1 MWRVGMSETL
11 VEYWVMTTQDSI
23 PPRLLEYINLIF
35 DNAHGHQRHA
45 ICDFVL
51 ALLTTK
57 SCCQATLARYF
68 DNFEAASRRLTRF
81 LHNSRLEV
89 AELTRQTARVL
100 VAQLPLAGPIR
111 LSIDWTIEDTQHLL
125 VASLCIGTRAIPLY
139 WQAYEQAD
147 LKDRRSG
154 YERDFVR
161 TLVSEVLA
169 EIARSRLLISAD
181 RAFADVDLMDLFKQL
196 RVGFVIRTKGNIK
209 VCYNRQWQKLNQL
222 RLPRNQRRRSLG
234 RLAYCQSDPRRLY
247 ITQSRKRD
255 RKGKWGIWYLVS
267 NRRMSA
273 EQTTK
278 DYGRR
283 FSCEE
288 GFRDAKR
295 LLGFAEARI
304 ACLQAWARMFL
315 LVVLAMLVLYGLG
328 GYWMRNPTAFQQQ
341 MRRVRS
347 RRRRR
352 SECSLIRIV
361 AELIVKDQSGWD
373 VFDPTAKLNLMPVL

>member
-1 MWRVGMSETL
+1 VNAQRSTP
-11 VEYWVMTTQDSI
+11 T
-23 PPRLLEYINLIF
+23 RLLECINLIF
-35 DNAHGHQRHA
+35 DNAHGHQRNA

-57 SCCQATLARYF
+57 SCCQAALARFF

-81 LHNSRLEV
+81 LHNPRLDV
-89 AELTRQTARVL
+89 AELASQTARVL
-100 VAQLPLAGPIR
+100 VAQLPLAGTIR

-125 VASLCIGTRAIPLY
+125 VASLSIGSRAMPLY
-139 WQAYEQAD
+139 WQAYEQAA
-147 LKDRRSG
+147 LKDHRSG
-154 YERDFVR
+154 IERDFLR
-161 TLVSEVLA
+161 RLITGVLTPV
-169 EIARSRLLISAD
+169 ARRRLSITAD
-181 RAFADVDLMDLFKQL
+181 RAFADVDLIDIFKQL
-196 RVGFVIRTKGNIK
+196 RVAFVIRTKGNIK
-209 VCYNRQWQKLNQL
+209 VYYNGQWQKLNHL

-234 RLAYCQSDPRRLY
+234 RLRYCQRDERRLY
-247 ITQSRKRD
+247 VTQSRKRD

-267 NRRMSA
+267 NRQMTA
-273 EQTTK
+273 EQTTSE
-278 DYGRR
+278 YARR

-341 MRRVRS
+341 MRKVRS

-373 VFDPTAKLNLMPVL
+373 GLDPTAKLNLMTAL

>member
-1 MWRVGMSETL
+1 MKAQNST
-11 VEYWVMTTQDSI
+11 
-23 PPRLLEYINLIF
+23 PPRLVEYINLIF

-51 ALLTTK
+51 ALLTTR
-57 SCCQATLARYF
+57 SCCQAILARFF

-81 LHNSRLEV
+81 LHNPRLEV
-89 AELTRQTARVL
+89 AALTNQTAQVL
-100 VAQLPLAGPIR
+100 ISQLPLAGTLR

-125 VASLCIGTRAIPLY
+125 VASLNLGRRALPLY
-139 WQAYEQAD
+139 WRAYEQAD

-161 TLVSEVLA
+161 TLVGEVLA
-169 EIARSRLLISAD
+169 PVARSRLLITAD
-181 RAFADVDLMDLFKQL
+181 RAFADVELIDVFKQL
-196 RVGFVIRTKGNIK
+196 RVAFVIRTKGNIK
-209 VCYNRQWQKLNQL
+209 VYYNRHWQKLNQL
-222 RLPRNQRRRSLG
+222 RLPRNLRRRSLG
-234 RLAYCQSDPRRLY
+234 RLRYCQSDERRLY

-255 RKGKWGIWYLVS
+255 RTGKWGIWYLLS

-278 DYGRR
+278 EYARR

-304 ACLQAWARMFL
+304 ACLQAWTRMFL
-315 LVVLAMLVLYGLG
+315 LVVLAMLVLYGVGSYWLG
-328 GYWMRNPTAFQQQ
+328 KPSAFEQQ
-341 MRRVRS
+341 MRKVRS
-347 RRRRR
+347 RRRGR

-361 AELIVKDQSGWD
+361 AELIVKDHSGWD
-373 VFDPTAKLNLMPVL
+373 GLDPTAQFNPRLVL

>member
-1 MWRVGMSETL
+1 MKNS
-11 VEYWVMTTQDSI
+11 VENWVVKAQNPT
-23 PPRLLEYINLIF
+23 PPRLVEYINLIF
-35 DNAHGHQRHA
+35 DNAHGHQRTA
-45 ICDFVL
+45 ICDFVM
-51 ALLTTK
+51 ALLLTK
-57 SCCQATLARYF
+57 SCCQAALARYF

-81 LHNSRLEV
+81 LHNPRLPV

-100 VAQLPLAGPIR
+100 VAQLPLTGTIR
-111 LSIDWTIEDTQHLL
+111 LSLDWTIEDRQHLL
-125 VASLCIGTRAIPLY
+125 VASLNLGRRAMPLY

-147 LKDRRSG
+147 LKDRRSE

-161 TLVSEVLA
+161 TLVGEVLA
-169 EIARSRLLISAD
+169 PIARSRLLVTAD
-181 RAFADVDLMDLFKQL
+181 RAFADVKLMDLFQQL

-209 VCYNRQWQKLNQL
+209 VYYNRQWQKLHQL

-234 RLAYCQSDPRRLY
+234 RLRYCQSDARRLY

-255 RKGKWGIWYLVS
+255 CKGKWGVWHLVS

-273 EQTTK
+273 QQSTAE
-278 DYGRR
+278 YARR

-304 ACLQAWARMFL
+304 ACWQAWARMFL
-315 LVVLAMLVLYGLG
+315 LVVLAMLVLYGIG
-328 GYWMRNPTAFQQQ
+328 NYWFRKRPSFEQQ
-341 MRRVRS
+341 MRQVRS
-347 RRRRR
+347 RRRGR

-361 AELIVKDQSGWD
+361 AELIVKDHSGWD
-373 VFDPTAKLNLMPVL
+373 GLDPTAKLNPALVL

>member
-1 MWRVGMSETL
+1 
-11 VEYWVMTTQDSI
+11 MTTQDST
-23 PPRLLEYINLIF
+23 PPRLVEYINSIF
-35 DNAHGHQRHA
+35 DNAHGHQRNA
-45 ICDFVL
+45 LIDFVL
-51 ALLTTK
+51 ALLSTK
-57 SCCQATLARYF
+57 SCCQAALARCF

-81 LHNSRLEV
+81 LHNPRLEV

-100 VAQLPLAGPIR
+100 VAQLPLIGTIR
-111 LSIDWTIEDTQHLL
+111 LSLDWTIEDRQHLL
-125 VASLCIGTRAIPLY
+125 VASLCLGSRALPLY

-147 LKDRRSG
+147 LKNRRSR

-161 TLVSEVLA
+161 MLIADVLTP
-169 EIARSRLLISAD
+169 IARRRLLMTAD
-181 RAFADVDLMDLFKQL
+181 RAFADVNLMDLFKQL

-209 VCYNRQWQKLNQL
+209 VYYNQQWQKLNHL
-222 RLPRNQRRRSLG
+222 HLPRNQRRRALG
-234 RLAYCQSDPRRLY
+234 RLRYCQRDERRLY
-247 ITQSRKRD
+247 VTQSRKRD
-255 RKGKWGIWYLVS
+255 RQGKWGIWHLLS

-273 EQTTK
+273 EQTAYE
-278 DYGRR
+278 YGRR

-328 GYWMRNPTAFQQQ
+328 TYWLRNKAAFEQQ
-341 MRRVRS
+341 MRKVRS
-347 RRRRR
+347 RRRARP
-352 SECSLIRIV
+352 ECSLIRVV

-373 VFDPTAKLNLMPVL
+373 GLDPTAKLNLMAVL